1 MITVNMAKAREV
13 WRSKMRITREPLLAA
28 LDTQYQ
34 RATEIGADT
43 SAIVAHKQALRDV
56 TDDPGIEAAQT
67 IQELQAVWPA
77 VLDQS
82 ISEVPLPPVPQIIS
96 DRQFFQQAAVL
107 SLITQAEA
115 LAAVQ
120 TGAIPAMLQTVVD
133 ELPDADTRFAA
144 TMLLAGATQF
154 ERNHPLTVEVGVHLG
169 LTTAQVDD
177 FFIAAAQL

>member
-1 MITVNMAKAREV
+1 
-13 WRSKMRITREPLLAA
+13 MRITREPLLAA

-34 RATEIGADT
+34 RATEISADT

-96 DRQFFQQAAVL
+96 DRQFFQQAAFL
-107 SLITQAEA
+107 GIITTDEA
-115 LAAVQ
+115 IAAVA
-120 TGAIPAMLQTVVD
+120 TGTIPAILQAVVD
-133 ELPDADTRFAA
+133 DITDPDQKFAA
-144 TMLLAGATQF
+144 TMMLSGATTF
-154 ERNHPLTVEVGVHLG
+154 ERYHPFTNAVGAALG
-169 LTTAQVDD
+169 WTSDQVDQ
-177 FFIAAAQL
+177 FFINASKL